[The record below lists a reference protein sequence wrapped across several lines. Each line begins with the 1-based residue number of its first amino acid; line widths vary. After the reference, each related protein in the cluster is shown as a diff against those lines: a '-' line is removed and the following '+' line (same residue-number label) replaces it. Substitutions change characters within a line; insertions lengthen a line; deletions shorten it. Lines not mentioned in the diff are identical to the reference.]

1 MDFSTIVR
9 YSSVVLHEI
18 WAHKYKCLFAFT
30 FVSFI
35 VLLLGSKWPSKF
47 ESSATIFADN
57 QNILR
62 PLLNDQAA
70 QSNLQDQARI
80 VRDMLHSPR
89 MLSQVVDK
97 IYGLSSFSGG
107 DEIGS
112 AINRLRDKLI
122 VKGLGR
128 NYIKISFHDDSAD
141 QSYTVLN
148 TVIDLFLKESS
159 EEKRSESREAFLFI
173 ENQVKQYK
181 DQLVAA
187 ESRLKEFNSTNL
199 DGRDIDVE
207 ASIARV
213 RQQMEELK
221 LGIDEDRT
229 AINTLTRQ
237 LEDESEYAVRQTTS
251 TVYFERLQEL
261 ESRLQTL
268 LLTYTEDYPDVV
280 SLQYQIADIKAA
292 IEEAGRSDSK
302 ASDEEDVSFNPL
314 YQELRSRLS
323 TSKTDLSIKQ
333 KRLDALNELL
343 ESEYERRKRIAARA
357 AEEAEL
363 TRDYTVTKRIYE
375 DMLERKERARL
386 SMTLNVE
393 GQGVTYRVQDP
404 PLPPLNPTGLRFLHF
419 VLVGPV
425 LGFMFVL
432 GGVLAYI
439 MFDPRIRFISQLPLA
454 GADLLAEVPHMS
466 SPSETKRFHM
476 HIVYCTLLSLLVLSV
491 YVAIAFAFK
500 FGVFK

>member
-1 MDFSTIVR
+1 MDFSILSR
-9 YSSVVLHEI
+9 YVAVVLHEI
-18 WAHKYKCLFAFT
+18 WLHKYKCFFGFV
-30 FVSFI
+30 FVSFVI
-35 VLLLGSKWPSKF
+35 LVVGSRWPSKF
-47 ESSATIFADN
+47 ETSATIFADN

-62 PLLNDQAA
+62 PLLNEQAA
-70 QSNLQDQARI
+70 QSSLQDQARI

-89 MLSQVVDK
+89 MLSRVIDDV
-97 IYGLSSFSGG
+97 YGLSTFSGG
-107 DEIGS
+107 DEVGS
-112 AINRLRDKLI
+112 AINRLREKLV

-128 NYIKISFHDDSAD
+128 NYIKISYHDDTAA
-141 QSYTVLN
+141 QSYKVLN
-148 TVIDLFLKESS
+148 TIIDLFLRESS

-187 ESRLKEFNSTNL
+187 EGRLKVFNSNNL
-199 DGRDIDVE
+199 DGRDVDAE
-207 ASIARV
+207 TSIARI
-213 RQQMEELK
+213 RQQIDELK

-229 AINTLTRQ
+229 AIRTLTTQ
-237 LEDESEYAVRQTTS
+237 LDDESEYSVRQTTS
-251 TVYFERLQEL
+251 TVYFERLQAL

-280 SLQYQIADIKAA
+280 SLQYQIADIKSA
-292 IEEAGRSDSK
+292 IEDAENSEGNQG
-302 ASDEEDVSFNPL
+302 DEDDVSFNPL

-323 TSKTDLSIKQ
+323 ASKTDLSVKL

-343 ESEYERRKRIAARA
+343 DSEYERRKRIAARA

-363 TRDYTVTKRIYE
+363 TRDYTVTRRIYE

-404 PLPPLNPTGLRFLHF
+404 PLPPLNPSGLRFLHF
-419 VLVGPV
+419 VIVGPV
-425 LGFMFVL
+425 LGVMAVL
-432 GGVLAYI
+432 GFVLAYVI
-439 MFDPRIRFISQLPLA
+439 FDPRVRFVSEVELSDV
-454 GADLLAEVPHMS
+454 DLLAEVPHMS
-466 SPSETKRFHM
+466 SPTEIRQFRFS
-476 HIVYCTLLSLLVLSV
+476 VLYCTVLSLVILSG
-491 YVAIAFAFK
+491 YVALAFAFK